1 MSAHMN
7 PDLNGDQ
14 EESSTLKFEDQRR
27 IKIIFMRIFEKT
39 VNLLTEII
47 VSEPKAG
54 WPKSSVFN
62 NLDKLDKIPNAN
74 FKESK
79 ISMCF

>member
-1 MSAHMN
+1 MRWREK
-7 PDLNGDQ
+7 DTFKLC
-14 EESSTLKFEDQRR
+14 SSLDENFLRSE
-27 IKIIFMRIFEKT
+27 M
-39 VNLLTEII
+39 NLLTDII
-47 VSEPKAG
+47 VSEQKSKAV

-74 FKESK
+74 FKQSK

>member
-1 MSAHMN
+1 M
-7 PDLNGDQ
+7 
-14 EESSTLKFEDQRR
+14 
-27 IKIIFMRIFEKT
+27 
-39 VNLLTEII
+39 NLLTDDI
-47 VSEPKAG
+47 VSEEKCKAG

-79 ISMCF
+79 IYNVFLNKNQTNLRF

>member
-1 MSAHMN
+1 M
-7 PDLNGDQ
+7 
-14 EESSTLKFEDQRR
+14 
-27 IKIIFMRIFEKT
+27 
-39 VNLLTEII
+39 NLLTDII
-47 VSEPKAG
+47 VSEQKTKAG

-79 ISMCF
+79 ISLCF

>member
-1 MSAHMN
+1 M
-7 PDLNGDQ
+7 
-14 EESSTLKFEDQRR
+14 
-27 IKIIFMRIFEKT
+27 
-39 VNLLTEII
+39 NLLTDDI
-47 VSEPKAG
+47 VSEEKCKAG